1 MDDLEGLAHYD
12 SIMIKCGSDKLTR
25 VYNKWREEFE
35 LVQIYYVRGSSIPSF
50 ISIWLQS
57 ARLHSLGGVWLSLL
71 NFSSCPIECVETSCL
86 RQGGGRGLHPS
97 SMQRGRRPPAAEPRP
112 RAEARETDTTD
123 ERVRKTALK
132 TRVSLIHPPT
142 NLTVTSVPYL

>member
-1 MDDLEGLAHYD
+1 MDDLDGLAHYD

-57 ARLHSLGGVWLSLL
+57 ARLHSLGGVFCLL
-71 NFSSCPIECVETSCL
+71 YDISIGIVINRFTYTTTS
-86 RQGGGRGLHPS
+86 
-97 SMQRGRRPPAAEPRP
+97 
-112 RAEARETDTTD
+112 D
-123 ERVRKTALK
+123 
-132 TRVSLIHPPT
+132 
-142 NLTVTSVPYL
+142 YLEGKM

>member
-50 ISIWLQS
+50 ISIWLQREHLRPVDVTDTQLP
-57 ARLHSLGGVWLSLL
+57 RL
-71 NFSSCPIECVETSCL
+71 
-86 RQGGGRGLHPS
+86 Q
-97 SMQRGRRPPAAEPRP
+97 
-112 RAEARETDTTD
+112 ARERD
-123 ERVRKTALK
+123 RACRFQTAALA
-132 TRVSLIHPPT
+132 
-142 NLTVTSVPYL
+142 